1 MQGVGRDL
9 RQSRA
14 FDREHEQ
21 CEDRTDQRPW
31 GDAMAV
37 QETMEICE
45 YGKMPWE
52 TSDGRNKS
60 PRAIRKDDRKP
71 VQLEIQSP
79 QEGNKWM

>member
-1 MQGVGRDL
+1 
-9 RQSRA
+9 
-14 FDREHEQ
+14 
-21 CEDRTDQRPW
+21 
-31 GDAMAV
+31 MAV

>member
-9 RQSRA
+9 RQSGA

-31 GDAMAV
+31 GDAMAA

-45 YGKMPWE
+45 YGKMP
-52 TSDGRNKS
+52 SGRPWVAEIS
-60 PRAIRKDDRKP
+60 LPE
-71 VQLEIQSP
+71 QLGRMT
-79 QEGNKWM
+79 GNLCS